1 MNFDSPPNL
10 SVVPLK
16 SGTITVTRGKRT
28 GKRRPFAKSQHLT
41 GRILLRTGTN
51 TQGGDYP
58 CSVLF
63 KKGTDPRLG
72 QVTKSFMVCLAL
84 VS

>member
-28 GKRRPFAKSQHLT
+28 GKRGLFAKSQHLRE
-41 GRILLRTGTN
+41 RILLRAGIN
-51 TQGGDYP
+51 TQ
-58 CSVLF
+58 
-63 KKGTDPRLG
+63 
-72 QVTKSFMVCLAL
+72 
-84 VS
+84 